1 MEALDLSALPADVLE
16 AGAAIA
22 EDSGLLAVAD
32 AALEATGSAGVA
44 AQIVGDVADV
54 LVDWEATP
62 LPPVLSEWLEAHDD
76 EIVEWTVSLVVRVMM
91 DPDRRAD
98 RQIRRADRREHLHTW
113 WNERK
118 ERRAGRRAARQE
130 D

>member
-22 EDSGLLAVAD
+22 EDSGLLSVAD

-54 LVDWEATP
+54 LVDWESIEIVGP
-62 LPPVLSEWLEAHDD
+62 LGGWLEAHDD
-76 EIVEWTVSLVVRVMM
+76 DIVTWIADLVIRLAM
-91 DPDRRAD
+91 DPDRQAD

>member
-54 LVDWEATP
+54 LVDWESIEIVGP
-62 LPPVLSEWLEAHDD
+62 LGGWLEAHDD
-76 EIVEWTVSLVVRVMM
+76 DIVTWIADLVIRLAM